1 MVSKRA
7 SKAMQMQYTERAES
21 TIRGDMGEDSE
32 LTDRAMQ
39 SEIELLADLMTAA
52 TAVVP

>member
-1 MVSKRA
+1 
-7 SKAMQMQYTERAES
+7 
-21 TIRGDMGEDSE
+21 MGEDPE

-52 TAVVP
+52 TAGGVLTQGQVDDALGVLQQKPADPEVS

>member
-1 MVSKRA
+1 
-7 SKAMQMQYTERAES
+7 
-21 TIRGDMGEDSE
+21 MGEDSE

-52 TAVVP
+52 TAGGALTPGQVDEALGVLQQEFPVPEVS